1 MRPIPAPRATQQ
13 VRKPQ
18 RPRAG
23 WGQNHIERRGKWN
36 QKRGRNRSRE
46 EYEDYNPEDYEDYEE
61 VEAPRARPNRKRPGN
76 RPAPPRVPAPP
87 APAPRQTP
95 SPLGSFAGMFGSG
108 LPGLGSA
115 TGPTVYPGQSLQT
128 GNGGDE
134 EDLGLLGLIQKGLQ
148 SAQAIKQGG
157 PKGNQA
163 IQSTAT
169 QLLQTFTGFNMD
181 NLNGNFGNL
190 FSG

>member
-1 MRPIPAPRATQQ
+1 
-13 VRKPQ
+13 
-18 RPRAG
+18 
-23 WGQNHIERRGKWN
+23 
-36 QKRGRNRSRE
+36 
-46 EYEDYNPEDYEDYEE
+46 
-61 VEAPRARPNRKRPGN
+61 
-76 RPAPPRVPAPP
+76 
-87 APAPRQTP
+87 
-95 SPLGSFAGMFGSG
+95 MFGSG

-115 TGPTVYPGQSLQT
+115 TGPTVYPGQSLPT

-134 EDLGLLGLIQKGLQ
+134 EDLGLFGLIQKGLQ

-157 PKGNQA
+157 PNGNQA
-163 IQSTAT
+163 IQSTAN